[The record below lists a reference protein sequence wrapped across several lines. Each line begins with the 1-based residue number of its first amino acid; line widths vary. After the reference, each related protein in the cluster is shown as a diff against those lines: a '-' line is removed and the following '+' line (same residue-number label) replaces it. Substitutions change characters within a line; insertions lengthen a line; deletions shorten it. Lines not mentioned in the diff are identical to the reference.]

1 MRLYRHWVKEAATIT
16 VDGGPL
22 EINCYGHS
30 NESIRAARE
39 DAREQAV
46 VIQQKIEKCR
56 EPPDDY
62 EVAIREEI
70 IEEIDARNV
79 VSRNRYG
86 ALVLNSETV
95 VFIDIDEPRIG
106 FWKRLFGDKTLT
118 KKQQMLEMIE
128 QQASHSAYKKLGFRV
143 YETHSGMRL
152 IVTGRKF
159 AAGSDVSRK
168 LLRAFN
174 SDPLYAL
181 LCVRQQCYRVRLTP
195 KPHRMQLRAHRVHYP
210 RTDEEQR
217 AVERW
222 IEGYEEAS
230 KNFATCLFIKALGR
244 QSRGE
249 IIDYHDRMSGAHTS
263 MKLA

>member
-1 MRLYRHWVKEAATIT
+1 MKLYRHWVKEAATID
-16 VDGGPL
+16 VDGKPL

-30 NESIRAARE
+30 NESIGAARE
-39 DAREQAV
+39 NAREQAV
-46 VIQQKIEKCR
+46 AVQHKIEKR
-56 EPPDDY
+56 HAPPDDY

-70 IEEIDARNV
+70 IEEIDAQNL

-86 ALVLNSETV
+86 ALILNSETV

-106 FWKRLFGDKTLT
+106 FWKRLFGNKNLT

-128 QQASHSAYKKLGFRV
+128 QQASNRTYQGLGFRV

-152 IVTGRKF
+152 TVTGREF
-159 AAGSDVSRK
+159 TAGSDVSRQ
-168 LLRAFN
+168 LLSAFN

-181 LCVRQQCYRVRLTP
+181 LCVKQQCYRVRLTP
-195 KPHRMQLRAHRVHYP
+195 KPHRMRLKAHRVRYP
-210 RTDEEQR
+210 RTDEEQQ
-217 AVERW
+217 AIEQW
-222 IEGYEEAS
+222 IEGYEAAS
-230 KNFATCLFIKALGR
+230 RNFASCQFIKALGQQTR
-244 QSRGE
+244 SE